1 MIIDLMIELDM
12 CIDALEEL
20 RYSDEYN
27 KALETYRENNRLVYG
42 GYSLNL
48 PRHIDKVFENYLRA
62 LEKVE
67 EYRDNDKNYL
77 QTISDLGK
85 LAYLYEK

>member
-27 KALETYRENNRLVYG
+27 KALEAHRENNRLVYG
-42 GYSLNL
+42 GYSLSL
-48 PRHIDKVFENYLRA
+48 PRHIDKVFEDYVRA
-62 LEKVE
+62 LTKVE

>member
-12 CIDALEEL
+12 CIDALEDL
-20 RYSDEYN
+20 RYNEEYN
-27 KALETYRENNRLVYG
+27 KALEVHRENNRLVYG

-48 PRHIDKVFENYLRA
+48 PRHIDKVFENYIRA
-62 LEKVE
+62 LTKVE
-67 EYRDNDKNYL
+67 EYRESDKNYL